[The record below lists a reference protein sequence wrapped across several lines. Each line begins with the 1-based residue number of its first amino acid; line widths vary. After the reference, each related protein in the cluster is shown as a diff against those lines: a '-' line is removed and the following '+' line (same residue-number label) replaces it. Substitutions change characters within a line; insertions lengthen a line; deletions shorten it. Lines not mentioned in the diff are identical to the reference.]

1 MKRKTFLI
9 GTAAAVTA
17 VAIPLT
23 YRQCNKK
30 NSITN
35 PWTTP
40 LVLSHIGDEKLLQ
53 EIGEE
58 YRIRV
63 PEENNKEKLINFL
76 KTDAIKSTNADEIS
90 QFLEKKDQSDFKNG
104 KVKVIKGWILSE
116 TELRQCALFSLT

>member
-1 MKRKTFLI
+1 MKRRTFLI
-9 GTAAAVTA
+9 GTAVAVTA

-23 YRQCNKK
+23 YSECNKK
-30 NSITN
+30 KSIVN

-40 LVLSHIGDEKLLQ
+40 LVLSHIGDEKLLK

-58 YRIRV
+58 YRIKV
-63 PEENNKEKLINFL
+63 PEENSKEKLMSFL

-90 QFLEKKDQSDFKNG
+90 QLLEKRDQSDFKNG

-116 TELRQCALFSLT
+116 TELRQCALFSLS